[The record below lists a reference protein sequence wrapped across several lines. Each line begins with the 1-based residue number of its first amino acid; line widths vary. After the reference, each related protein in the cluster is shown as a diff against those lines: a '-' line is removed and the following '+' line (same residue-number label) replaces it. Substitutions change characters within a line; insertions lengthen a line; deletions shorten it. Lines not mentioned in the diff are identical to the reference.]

1 MLVPKLR
8 LITVKTDDGQSKCCC
23 GYCVWDTDK
32 EEYVETGYFT
42 EYMKKEECQE
52 AIDFFNRFEI
62 VKVSY
67 GGNYELLYRRYA

>member
-1 MLVPKLR
+1 MSLKATIIHSETGGKPMLVPKLR

-42 EYMKKEECQE
+42 EYMKK
-52 AIDFFNRFEI
+52 
-62 VKVSY
+62 
-67 GGNYELLYRRYA
+67 RRMSGSN